1 MKINI
6 QNIDTYLMSYI
17 DNELSLAEINELEL
31 FIKAHPVYEKE
42 LALLKQT
49 VLEAD
54 EVGYENKQLLY
65 RFEEM
70 EATLPSAFKKQLYR
84 QDSKV
89 VEGFFT
95 RTNIISISSIAAL
108 LLLFIGYRFYTS
120 GNDLNNAS
128 FSQSKKANTE
138 NSTEAV
144 IANKKQDN
152 NSDIGT
158 LANTEQDLEIS
169 KLAKHKNFASLA
181 AENIIYTTKNTVI
194 GKKSSLKIVNKA
206 QTVSNN
212 QASNRMTFSSNEQY
226 VAAATIS
233 ETDITPNSITAEL
246 TNKTTVEIEPINNTE
261 NTKQAIANTNTPL
274 EEKENYENIDTD
286 DHDRSVYIANFEIDG
301 DKIRGFSRRINAI
314 FKRNK
319 NDKQK

>member
-17 DNELSLAEINELEL
+17 DNELSLAEIKELEL

-54 EVGYENKQLLY
+54 EIEYEDKELLY
-65 RFEEM
+65 RYSEM

-84 QDSKV
+84 QEAKV

-108 LLLFIGYRFYTS
+108 LLLFVGYRFYNS
-120 GNDLNNAS
+120 GNNLNNELI
-128 FSQSKKANTE
+128 SQNKKANTE
-138 NSTEAV
+138 NSVNVV
-144 IANKKQDN
+144 IANSAQAIEIN
-152 NSDIGT
+152 NS
-158 LANTEQDLEIS
+158 A
-169 KLAKHKNFASLA
+169 KLKNEASLA
-181 AENIIYTTKNTVI
+181 TDNNMSASTKTTLAKGT
-194 GKKSSLKIVNKA
+194 SFKIVKK
-206 QTVSNN
+206 TPSNFN
-212 QASNRMTFSSNEQY
+212 TDATNLITFNSKELSTS
-226 VAAATIS
+226 AGIIS
-233 ETDITPNSITAEL
+233 ESDLTPNSITTEL
-246 TNKTTVEIEPINNTE
+246 TNKTIAEIEPINSTE
-261 NTKQAIANTNTPL
+261 NTKQAIANTNMPI
-274 EEKENYENIDTD
+274 EENYENIDTD
-286 DHDRSVYIANFEIDG
+286 DHDRSVYIANLEIDG

>member
-1 MKINI
+1 MKINT

-49 VLEAD
+49 VLATD
-54 EVGYENKQLLY
+54 EIEFEDKQLLY
-65 RFEEM
+65 RFSEM

-84 QDSKV
+84 QEAKV

-95 RTNIISISSIAAL
+95 RINIIRISSIAAL
-108 LLLFIGYRFYTS
+108 LLLFVGYRFYTS
-120 GNDLNNAS
+120 GNDLNNELI
-128 FSQSKKANTE
+128 SQNKKAKTE
-138 NSTEAV
+138 NSFESA
-144 IANKKQDN
+144 IANSAQVIEN
-152 NSDIGT
+152 NNLT
-158 LANTEQDLEIS
+158 
-169 KLAKHKNFASLA
+169 KPKNEASLA
-181 AENIIYTTKNTVI
+181 TDNNMIANTTLAKRV
-194 GKKSSLKIVNKA
+194 SFKIVKKIP
-206 QTVSNN
+206 SNFDTDATN
-212 QASNRMTFSSNEQY
+212 LTTFNSNELS
-226 VAAATIS
+226 ATAGIIS
-233 ETDITPNSITAEL
+233 ETNLTPNSNTADL
-246 TNKTTVEIEPINNTE
+246 TNKTIAEIEPINNTE
-261 NTKQAIANTNTPL
+261 NTKQAIVNASTPL